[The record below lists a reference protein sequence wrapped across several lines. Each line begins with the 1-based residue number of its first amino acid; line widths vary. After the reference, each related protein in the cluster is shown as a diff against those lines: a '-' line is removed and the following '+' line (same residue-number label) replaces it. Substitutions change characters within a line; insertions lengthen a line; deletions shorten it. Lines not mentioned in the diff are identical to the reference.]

1 MRILIPLL
9 AACLLTGCTHIGA
22 LATTSDG
29 NGVWIATNSTYVG
42 LLKADSLQYCTK
54 VLDGKDLECTRF
66 DKYKITKQPQ

>member
-29 NGVWIATNSTYVG
+29 NGVWVATNSTTLFGKEFALHFY
-42 LLKADSLQYCTK
+42 T
-54 VLDGKDLECTRF
+54 KDLDSKDFACTELENSVY
-66 DKYKITKQPQ
+66 DEQLQ